1 MAANIKQVILVVISL
16 IVIATIMPLA
26 IGMISMAGDV
36 VLTVA
41 NATGLNE
48 SAITVSDVA
57 DPAVITLMTV
67 LLPIL
72 AIIGVTMYFLPRFK
86 D

>member
-26 IGMISMAGDV
+26 IGMISMAGD
-36 VLTVA
+36 TMIS
-41 NATGLNE
+41 NATG
-48 SAITVSDVA
+48 TPVYFKDVV

-72 AIIGVTMYFLPRFK
+72 AIIGITMYFLPRFK

>member
-1 MAANIKQVILVVISL
+1 MTANVKQVILVVVSL

-26 IGMISMAGDV
+26 IGLISNAGN
-36 VLTVA
+36 TII
-41 NATGLNE
+41 NAQNQTL
-48 SAITVSDVA
+48 SDVA
-57 DPAVITLMTV
+57 DPAVITLLTV

-72 AIIGVTMYFLPRFK
+72 AIIGITMYFIPKLG

>member
-1 MAANIKQVILVVISL
+1 MGANIKGVILVVIAL

-26 IGMISMAGDV
+26 IGLISDAGN
-36 VLTVA
+36 TVINAA
-41 NATGLNE
+41 NDTLA
-48 SAITVSDVA
+48 DVA

>member
-1 MAANIKQVILVVISL
+1 MAANVKQVILVVISL

-26 IGMISMAGDV
+26 IGLISAAGD
-36 VLTVA
+36 TIINAA
-41 NATGLNE
+41 NDTLA
-48 SAITVSDVA
+48 DVA